1 MNSPIRGGMATRSR
15 KAVLVVGGDPD
26 MRNELALI
34 VNRAPDFVVC
44 GRAENTAKAIA
55 AIAALRPDAVVVN
68 VLLEGGRGLDSI
80 RGLRSLYPLLPII
93 ASVQDEHLLAMQA
106 MRIGASGFVMDENF
120 VGSLR
125 RTLAKVKTLPQ
136 PRTNPPR
143 IRS

>member
-1 MNSPIRGGMATRSR
+1 MNAPIHSRMATRPR

-26 MRNELALI
+26 MRNELASIL
-34 VNRAPDFVVC
+34 NRAPDFVVC
-44 GRAENTAKAIA
+44 GRAENAAKAIA
-55 AIAALRPDAVVVN
+55 AVAALRPDAVVVN

-80 RGLRSLYPLLPII
+80 RDLRSLYPLLPII
-93 ASVQDEHLLAMQA
+93 ASVQDEHLLAIQA
-106 MRIGASGFVMDENF
+106 MKLGASGFVMDENL

-136 PRTNPPR
+136 PRTHPHR